1 MDSGGGS
8 GCGADSSKKAFTGF
22 LLKILGMKN
31 KVWFFF
37 VLMLLGSIS
46 VWAEV
51 ELPAVIADSMVLQQK
66 AEVALWGTAKSRSKV
81 TVIPSWSNKPYST
94 VSGADGSWRVV
105 VATPVAGG
113 PYRISFDDG
122 KKKVLKEIL
131 IGEVW
136 ICSGQSNME
145 MPVKGFANQPVL
157 HSGEIL
163 MDSRNPRIRLFRLER
178 ALSRKP
184 ESNCKATSWEEAGPM
199 SVKEFSAVGY
209 QYAKILQEKLKVP
222 VGMIMTTWGGTVIE
236 AWMNKHS
243 LEAFPDIKILAET
256 DTTKINKNE
265 PAVLFNAMINP
276 LVGYGIKGMIWYQG
290 EQNRVNPQ
298 IYDRLMAGLV
308 KEWREIWKSG
318 DWPFYYVQ
326 IAPYGY
332 NDKLGP
338 AAPLREAQQKA
349 LSLIPHCGMVVSID
363 AGEEKSI
370 HPANKT
376 VISERLARWALANT
390 YGWEGLP
397 YASPVYRSMKV
408 SKDTVTVS
416 FDNTS
421 NGLTAFGK
429 PIDAFE
435 LAGEDKRFFPARARI
450 VSRGVVLLSD
460 SVKAP
465 VAVRYAYK
473 DWMRADLYNTEGL
486 PVAPLRTDGW

>member
-1 MDSGGGS
+1 MDSRGGG
-8 GCGADSSKKAFTGF
+8 GRGTGRGKKAFTGF
-22 LLKILGMKN
+22 LLKIFEMKN
-31 KVWFFF
+31 RVWLLF
-37 VLMLLGSIS
+37 VLVVTCCLS
-46 VWAEV
+46 VRAEV
-51 ELPAVIADSMVLQQK
+51 LLPAVIADSMVLQQK
-66 AEVALWGTAKSRSKV
+66 AAVALWGTANSHSRI
-81 TVIPSWSNKPYST
+81 TVIPSWSNKPYTT
-94 VSGADGSWRVV
+94 VSGADGSWRVLV
-105 VATPVAGG
+105 VTPVAGG
-113 PYRISFDDG
+113 PYTITFDDG
-122 KKKVLKEIL
+122 KKKVLKDIL

-145 MPVKGFANQPVL
+145 MPVKGFINQPVL

-163 MDSRNPRIRLFRLER
+163 MDSRNPQIRLFRLER

-184 ESNCKATSWEEAGPM
+184 ENNCKATTWEEAGPT

-243 LEAFPDIKILAET
+243 LESFPDIKVLAEA
-256 DTTKINKNE
+256 DTPKINKNE

-276 LVGYGIKGMIWYQG
+276 LVGYGIKGVIWYQG

-326 IAPYGY
+326 IASYGY

-349 LSLIPHCGMVVSID
+349 LSQIPHSGMVVSID

-376 VISERLARWALANT
+376 VISQRLAYWALANT

-408 SKDTVTVS
+408 SKDTVTIGL
-416 FDNTS
+416 DNAP
-421 NGLTAFGK
+421 NGLSSFGK

-450 VSRGVVLLSD
+450 VSKGVALLSD

-473 DWMRADLYNTEGL
+473 DWVKGDLYNTEGL
-486 PVAPLRTDGW
+486 PVAPFRTDSW

>member
-1 MDSGGGS
+1 
-8 GCGADSSKKAFTGF
+8 
-22 LLKILGMKN
+22 MKN
-31 KVWFFF
+31 RIWLFF
-37 VLMLLGSIS
+37 VLMTVCSLSA
-46 VWAEV
+46 WAEV

-81 TVIPSWSNKPYST
+81 TVIPSWSNKPYS
-94 VSGADGSWRVV
+94 VISDADGKWRVLV
-105 VATPVAGG
+105 TTPAAGG
-113 PYRISFDDG
+113 PYTISFDDG
-122 KKKVLKEIL
+122 KKRVLKNIL

-145 MPVKGFANQPVL
+145 MPVKGFINQPVL

-163 MDSRNPRIRLFRLER
+163 MDSRNPQIRLFRLER

-184 ESNCKATSWEEAGPM
+184 GSNCKATSWEEAGPM

-243 LEAFPDIKILAET
+243 LAAFPDIKVLTET

-276 LVGYGIKGMIWYQG
+276 LVGYGIKGVIWYQG

-298 IYDRLMAGLV
+298 IYDRLMAGMV
-308 KEWREIWKSG
+308 KEWREIWKCG

-326 IAPYGY
+326 IASYGY

-349 LSLIPHCGMVVSID
+349 LSEIPHSGMAVSID

-376 VISERLARWALANT
+376 VISQRLAYWALANT
-390 YGWEGLP
+390 YEWVGLP
-397 YASPVYRSMKV
+397 YASPFFKSMKIRR
-408 SKDTVTVS
+408 DTVMVAL
-416 FDNTS
+416 DNVV
-421 NGLTAFGK
+421 NGLTSFGK
-429 PIDAFE
+429 PIEAFE

-450 VSRGVVLLSD
+450 VSRGIQLLSD
-460 SVKAP
+460 SVKMP

-473 DWMRADLYNTEGL
+473 DWVKAELYNTEGL
-486 PVAPLRTDGW
+486 PVAPFRTDSW